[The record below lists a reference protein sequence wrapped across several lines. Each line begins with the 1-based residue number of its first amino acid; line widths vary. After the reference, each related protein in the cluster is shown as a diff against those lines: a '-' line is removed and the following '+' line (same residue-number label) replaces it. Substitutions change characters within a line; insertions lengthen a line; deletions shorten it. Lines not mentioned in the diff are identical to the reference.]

1 MSAPSIVWF
10 RDDLRVADN
19 PALHEAAQRGEPV
32 VCLYILD
39 DASPGLRPLGGAA
52 RWWLHHSLEAL
63 ASSLRDAGLE
73 LTLRR
78 GAAADVIDA
87 VVAETGAKAVFWNRR
102 YGEAERT
109 VDAGIKAALRAA
121 GVEARSSQA
130 SLMFEPWTVLTGQGA
145 PYRVF
150 TPFYRSCLAQ
160 PEPRH
165 PLPVDDDV
173 SAFAGVTGDELGDWA
188 LLPTTPEWA
197 GGLRE
202 AWTPGE
208 KTALKRLRAFLADE
222 LSSYVAEQDLPAQDA
237 TSGLSPYLR
246 WGEISPFQ
254 VWHET
259 RSFVA
264 SLDRRTSEGARAADG
279 ASAFLR
285 QLVWREFSYHLLFH
299 WPQITHSN
307 MRPAFDDFPWAEP
320 TDVVMEAWQMGRTG
334 IPLVDAGMRELWQ
347 TGIMHNRVRMVVAS
361 FLVKNLRIDWR
372 EGERWFWDTLVD
384 ADPAANAV
392 NWQWVAGSGVDAAP
406 YFRVFNPEL
415 QATKFDPR
423 REYIRRFVPDID
435 AETYPPPL
443 VDLKESRKAA
453 LDAYAS
459 ISKDRA
465 LGEPGA
471 SGD

>member
-1 MSAPSIVWF
+1 MTSPSIVWF

-19 PALHEAAQRGEPV
+19 PALHQAAQRGGPI
-32 VCLYILD
+32 VCLYVLD
-39 DASPGLRPLGGAA
+39 DASPDIRPLGGAA
-52 RWWLHHSLEAL
+52 RWWLHHSLESL
-63 ASSLRDAGLE
+63 AGDLADIGLE

-78 GAAADVIDA
+78 GAASPAIES
-87 VVAETGAKAVFWNRR
+87 VVSHTGAGAVFWNRR
-102 YGEAERT
+102 YGQAERT
-109 VDAGIKAALRAA
+109 VDASIKTSLRDA
-121 GVEARSSQA
+121 GLEARSTQG
-130 SLMFEPWTVLTGQGA
+130 SLLFEPWTVMTGQGA

-150 TPFYRSCLAQ
+150 TPFYRSCLAE

-165 PLPVDDDV
+165 PLPAVDHGDV
-173 SAFAGVTGDELGDWA
+173 EGVPDVPSDHVADWG
-188 LLPTTPEWA
+188 LLPTTPDWA
-197 GGLRE
+197 GRLRE

-208 KTALKRLRAFLADE
+208 ATALARLRDFLRSD
-222 LSSYVAEQDLPAQDA
+222 LSSYTAEQDLPAQDA

-259 RSFVA
+259 RAFVA
-264 SLDRRTSEGARAADG
+264 SLDRRTAEGAQAAEG
-279 ASAFLR
+279 AAAFLR
-285 QLVWREFSYHLLFH
+285 QLIWREFSYHLLFH
-299 WPQITHSN
+299 WPQITHTN

-320 TDVVMEAWQMGRTG
+320 TPAVMDAWQMGRTG
-334 IPLVDAGMRELWQ
+334 IPLVDAGMRELWH

-384 ADPAANAV
+384 ADAAANAV

-415 QATKFDPR
+415 QAMKFDPAR
-423 REYIRRFVPDID
+423 AYIRRFVTDLDI
-435 AETYPPPL
+435 ETYPPPI
-443 VDLKESRKAA
+443 VDLKQSRAAA

-459 ISKDRA
+459 ISRDRA
-465 LGEPGA
+465 LGDPSA
-471 SGD
+471 S